1 MDSKGERTNKEDFIV
16 SKVKHPEV
24 VSFKIIS
31 KMYRKVRY
39 RLDIERMD
47 EMKIKDGRV

>member
-31 KMYRKVRY
+31 KRKVRY